1 MCDLLVYVVDGVILV
16 VFIVLIEIGEI
27 YVYIV
32 LGDLL
37 IVKQIIGI
45 QYKSKVLYSVYY
57 VYESLL
63 LLFNLGKKV
72 YQKRKIIFLYVNQLI
87 LIISGILMLKNLKI
101 DICLECL
108 IL

>member
-37 IVKQIIGI
+37 IVK
-45 QYKSKVLYSVYY
+45 
-57 VYESLL
+57 
-63 LLFNLGKKV
+63 
-72 YQKRKIIFLYVNQLI
+72 
-87 LIISGILMLKNLKI
+87 
-101 DICLECL
+101 
-108 IL
+108 

>member
-37 IVKQIIGI
+37 MVKW
-45 QYKSKVLYSVYY
+45 
-57 VYESLL
+57 
-63 LLFNLGKKV
+63 
-72 YQKRKIIFLYVNQLI
+72 
-87 LIISGILMLKNLKI
+87 IISI
-101 DICLECL
+101 
-108 IL
+108 